1 MISIKAKRIISCE
14 NECTDK
20 CHNCYKQKSM
30 EEVIPKYYY
39 LTTRKFF
46 AVYSCEESIC
56 ITISMRA
63 LRLLYS
69 IIESYFMPIC
79 CTNDCLYENSQ
90 GGLRAY
96 PTAVNYQITD

>member
-1 MISIKAKRIISCE
+1 
-14 NECTDK
+14 
-20 CHNCYKQKSM
+20 
-30 EEVIPKYYY
+30 
-39 LTTRKFF
+39 
-46 AVYSCEESIC
+46 
-56 ITISMRA
+56 MRA

-69 IIESYFMPIC
+69 IIESYFMPIY